1 MIHVLAGII
10 KAKVCGLQLIVMD
23 EPLNNLD
30 GRNKDI
36 LNKLMCELREQSIAI
51 LAVTHCQIFEGVN
64 KVLQISEI
72 ENGNQKAILFE
83 RKEPSHPECLEPF
96 H

>member
-1 MIHVLAGII
+1 
-10 KAKVCGLQLIVMD
+10 MD

-36 LNKLMCELREQSIAI
+36 LNKLVSGIREQGIAI

-72 ENGNQKAILFE
+72 ENGNQKAVFFE
-83 RKEPSHPECLEPF
+83 RKEPSHPEYLELF